1 MTAIII
7 VLAILGSLAAL
18 TYLVPYERSHKR
30 KSELRE
36 ILTDL
41 KTLEANPKYKEAV
54 KLNIEFFRAI
64 RNPFSYVWWLI
75 FRAPKIRKNRTEI
88 VEIIDLPFTK
98 WQKRVLDILSWF
110 EVWMGALKPIKNR
123 IIRELD
129 ILKEAKRE
137 PIVIASIGCGGMEL
151 ERQIVF
157 QLLRERF
164 NFPLVFIGVD
174 YSPAG
179 FEVAVSK
186 LEKLTAKGLVKLV
199 NIPHLD
205 IDTLN
210 RLKAEAAAQTFT
222 IVYLNTDAFELKDL
236 PEDSFDLVYH
246 TRLRHHLTLI
256 ESRRMDKLALHLAPK
271 LIELDDLFS
280 IPGIL
285 TISIFVWRFP
295 AILNGAIFSFLKDF
309 SQKELLSNQD
319 NGWQANCH
327 NGPISSYL
335 RVHSK
340 RLQVKT
346 AK

>member
-1 MTAIII
+1 VI
-7 VLAILGSLAAL
+7 LAVLGSIAAL
-18 TYLVPYERSHKR
+18 TYLVPYERTHKR
-30 KSELRE
+30 GAELRE
-36 ILTDL
+36 IFSDL
-41 KTLEANPKYKEAV
+41 KTLEADPKYREAV
-54 KLNIEFFRAI
+54 RLNTEFFKAI

-75 FRAPKIRKNRTEI
+75 FRAPRMRKNRTEI

-129 ILKEAKRE
+129 IIKAAKPE

-157 QLLRERF
+157 QLVRERF

-174 YSPAG
+174 YSTAG
-179 FEVAVSK
+179 FEVAASK
-186 LEKLTAKGLVKLV
+186 LEKLTGKGLVKLV
-199 NIPHLD
+199 NISHLD
-205 IDTLN
+205 IDALN
-210 RLKAEAAAQTFT
+210 RLKAEAAPQTFT
-222 IVYLNTDAFELKDL
+222 IVYLNADAFELKDL

-246 TRLRHHLTLI
+246 TRLRHHLTLK
-256 ESRRMDKLALHLAPK
+256 ESRRLDELALHLAPK

-280 IPGIL
+280 VPGIL
-285 TISIFVWRFP
+285 TTSIFVWRFP

-309 SQKELLSNQD
+309 SQKELLASQES
-319 NGWQANCH
+319 GWQANCH
-327 NGPISSYL
+327 GGPFSSYL
-335 RVHSK
+335 RVYNK
-340 RLQVKT
+340 RLQIKV

>member
-1 MTAIII
+1 M
-7 VLAILGSLAAL
+7 
-18 TYLVPYERSHKR
+18 PYERTHKR
-30 KSELRE
+30 SSELKE
-36 ILTDL
+36 IFSDL
-41 KTLEANPKYKEAV
+41 KTLEADPKYKEAV
-54 KLNIEFFRAI
+54 KLNTEFFKAI

-75 FRAPKIRKNRTEI
+75 FRAPRIRKNRTEI

-98 WQKRVLDILSWF
+98 WQKRVLDILSWL

-129 ILKEAKRE
+129 ILKKAKRE

-179 FEVAVSK
+179 FEVGDSK
-186 LEKLTAKGLVKLV
+186 LQKLTAKGLVKLI

-222 IVYLNTDAFELKDL
+222 IVYLNTDVFELKDL

-256 ESRRMDKLALHLAPK
+256 ESRRMDKLALYLAPK

-280 IPGIL
+280 VPGIL

-335 RVHSK
+335 RVHNK
-340 RLQVKT
+340 RLQIKT

>member
-64 RNPFSYVWWLI
+64 RNPFSYAWWLI
-75 FRAPKIRKNRTEI
+75 FKAPKLRQDRTKI
-88 VEIIDLPFTK
+88 VELIDLPFSK
-98 WQKRVLDILSWF
+98 WQKRVIDLISWF
-110 EVWMGALKPIKNR
+110 EVWMRILIPIKNR

-129 ILKEAKRE
+129 RLKEVKPE

-151 ERQIVF
+151 ERQII
-157 QLLRERF
+157 LRKRF

-179 FEVAVSK
+179 FEVAASK
-186 LEKLTAKGLVKLV
+186 FRNLESRGLVKLR
-199 NIPHLD
+199 NISHLD
-205 IDTLN
+205 INDLN
-210 RLKAEAAAQTFT
+210 QLKVEAASQKFT
-222 IVYLNTDAFELKDL
+222 VVYLTADAFELKNL
-236 PEDSFDLVYH
+236 PEDSFDLIYH
-246 TRLRHHLTLI
+246 TRLRHHLTLK
-256 ESRRMDKLALHLAPK
+256 EGRRLDRLTLRLAPK

-280 IPGIL
+280 VLAIL
-285 TISIFVWRFP
+285 VISVFVWRFP
-295 AILNGAIFSFLKDF
+295 AVLNGGVFSFLKDL
-309 SQKELLSNQD
+309 SQKELLD
-319 NGWQANCH
+319 RKERGWQANRH
-327 NGPISSYL
+327 GGPLSSYL
-335 RVHSK
+335 RVYD
-340 RLQVKT
+340 KT
-346 AK
+346 IAS